1 MNNDENHHQITN
13 LIPGI
18 IFTILFIGAI
28 TLASQYNKDSSSWI
42 SYTVSTFGTFLSG
55 VGTIGLF
62 FLAIFQLPLEFKK
75 FRLQQEH
82 IANQERDRLDNQAK
96 IERRIRMDEKIENV
110 ALETM
115 EATYRLVN
123 AIQHISNPF
132 SYSGEGNTSELEE
145 KKKATNDDSEKA
157 KLNAEIF
164 LKMFNSRL
172 DTCKDDINLFF
183 KLKIKAKIF
192 LDNRFNN
199 LIGEIE
205 KQFITLRVSA
215 RIYSSGLNQGAET
228 MRIPTYKEAYE
239 EFYDLKD
246 VRQKIL
252 KEKMEELE
260 KLMSEYFQH

>member
-1 MNNDENHHQITN
+1 MSLNKNHHQISE

-18 IFTILFIGAI
+18 VFSILFIGAMI
-28 TLASQYNKDSSSWI
+28 LASQYSKDSSSWI

-55 VGTIGLF
+55 AGTIGLF
-62 FLAIFQLPLEFKK
+62 FLAIFQLPLEFEK

-96 IERRIRMDEKIENV
+96 IERRVRMDEKIENV

-132 SYSGEGNTSELEE
+132 SFSGEGNTIELEE
-145 KKKATNDDSEKA
+145 KKKTTNDNAEKS
-157 KLNAEIF
+157 KLNSEIF

-183 KLKIKAKIF
+183 KLKFKAKIF
-192 LDNRFNN
+192 LDDRFNN

-205 KQFITLRVSA
+205 KQFISLRVSA
-215 RIYSSGLNQGAET
+215 RMYSSGLQQGTEA
-228 MRIPTYKEAYE
+228 MRIPAYRDAYE
-239 EFYDLKD
+239 EFYDLKEE
-246 VRQKIL
+246 RQKIL
-252 KEKMEELE
+252 REKTEELE